1 MQSNAPQSPM
11 LGDTWFD
18 MDTHNTYLWTGAYWK
33 LINEGVRLSFPKDE
47 KTNDS
52 GKKDC
57 K

>member
-18 MDTHNTYLWTGAYWK
+18 MDTHNTYIWTGAYWK
-33 LINEGVRLSFPKDE
+33 LINEGVRLFFPKDE